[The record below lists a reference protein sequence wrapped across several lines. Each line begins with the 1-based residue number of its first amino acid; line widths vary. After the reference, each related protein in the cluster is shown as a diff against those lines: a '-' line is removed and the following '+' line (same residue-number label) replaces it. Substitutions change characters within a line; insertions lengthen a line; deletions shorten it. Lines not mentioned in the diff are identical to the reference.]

1 MLRQYQELKQQHP
14 GTLLFF
20 RLGDFYE
27 LFFDDAVIGSRELQI
42 TLTARHKERGD
53 PVPMCGVPH
62 HSVANYI
69 ARLVRKGYR
78 VAICE
83 QTEDASKTK
92 KLVRREVVRIV
103 TPGTPID
110 PQLLDAREA
119 VFLAAVCSSGETIG
133 AAFLDISTGEFRA
146 TQETGTNA
154 WEKIRAD
161 LESYAPREL
170 LFPTSL
176 APLIKAGLTGKAQTA
191 PLPLAEVTQ
200 TERGPQPGV
209 PGGAAPLGW
218 QTGSP
223 AGVLGSLRDDPEA
236 AGLSDSESSPTNSLR
251 YNAPSDSQNN
261 HFIDATFT
269 PLEDW
274 LWQKKDCAELLLN
287 HFGTRSLDGYGIA
300 RKDEAVRA
308 AGACLRYAQETQRA
322 SADHITGLTYFEPQD
337 HLVLDN
343 VTVRNLELVESLGG
357 ASGRTLLSVID
368 ETVTGMG
375 ARLLRSWLLRPCVK
389 RGEVEARLAAVQD
402 LFASQ
407 ITRDKLRSLLK
418 GVSDLERLIGRISF
432 GSATP
437 RDLNA
442 ILRSLYQVPA
452 IRENL
457 AAMQSSLLQILSES
471 SDEVPEICALLVKAI
486 SDDPPAKISDG
497 DAIRAG
503 YSEEL
508 DELRSISRNAKQIIA
523 TLEATERT
531 RSGISNL
538 RIKFNNVFGYFIE
551 VSKGNAARVPADYE
565 RRQTLTNAER
575 FTTPELRDWEKKV
588 LGAEDRIIEVENALF
603 ADICRQVAAETKRIQ
618 ATARALAALDALA
631 SLAETAA
638 RRRYVRPMMH
648 DGDEIEIV
656 QGRHPVIEVFNED
669 PFVPNSVYL
678 NNSTDRLLIITGPNM
693 GGKSTVLRQTA
704 IVCILAQM
712 GSFVPAEK
720 ARLPLLDRVWTR
732 VGASD
737 DLTRGRSTFM
747 VEMTETA
754 AILHSSTPRSLVL
767 LDEIGRGTATF
778 DGLSI
783 AWAVAEYLHDSPEH
797 AAKTLFATHYH
808 ELTELAERLPGAQNY
823 QITAAE
829 REGEVVFLHRLER
842 GRASKS
848 YGIQVARLAGLPPA
862 VLANAR
868 EVLAR
873 LERYELDVF
882 AEEDAIVAQAAVRTA
897 EAHAAAQG
905 QSGVS
910 ASANSANEAAA
921 WGGSVSGS
929 DALEAA
935 ARRAGRRK
943 AIAQASLF
951 DLANQKVVEEIRNVD
966 PERLSPE
973 EAKEL
978 LRRLRQQMM

>member
-1 MLRQYQELKQQHP
+1 MMTNQTPMLRQYHELKQQHP
-14 GTLLFF
+14 GALLFF

-27 LFFDDAVIGSRELQI
+27 LFFDDAVTGARELQI

-53 PVPMCGVPH
+53 AVPMCGVPH
-62 HSVANYI
+62 HSAANYI

-83 QTEDASKTK
+83 QTEDATKTK
-92 KLVRREVVRIV
+92 KLVRREVVRVV

-110 PQLLDAREA
+110 PQLLESREPI
-119 VFLAAVCSSGETIG
+119 FLAAVCSSGDTVG
-133 AAFLDISTGEFRA
+133 AAFLDLSTGEFRA
-146 TQETGTNA
+146 TQESGADA
-154 WEKIRAD
+154 WEKIRSD
-161 LESYAPREL
+161 LESYSPREL
-170 LFPTSL
+170 LFPVSL
-176 APLIKAGLTGKAQTA
+176 APLINAGLSPKPQTA
-191 PLPLAEVTQ
+191 PLPLAADDNGETKAENSI
-200 TERGPQPGV
+200 TANNARHSEFL
-209 PGGAAPLGW
+209 GAAL
-218 QTGSP
+218 TS
-223 AGVLGSLRDDPEA
+223 
-236 AGLSDSESSPTNSLR
+236 
-251 YNAPSDSQNN
+251 
-261 HFIDATFT
+261 I
-269 PLEDW
+269 EDW
-274 LWQKKDCAELLLN
+274 LWQKKDCAELLLK
-287 HFGTRSLDGYGIA
+287 HFGARSLEGYGLE

-308 AGACLRYAQETQRA
+308 AGVCLRYAQETQRA
-322 SADHITGLTYFEPQD
+322 AADHITNIAYFEPHD

-368 ETVTGMG
+368 ETATSMG

-389 RGEVEARLAAVQD
+389 QGEVEARLAAVND
-402 LFASQ
+402 LYSSQ

-418 GVSDLERLIGRISF
+418 EISDLERLIGRISF

-452 IRENL
+452 IREVL
-457 AAMQSSLLQILSES
+457 ASLQSSLLQVLSETA
-471 SDEVPEICALLVKAI
+471 DDVPEICALLVKAI
-486 SDDPPAKISDG
+486 SDDPPAKISEG
-497 DAIRAG
+497 DTIRAG
-503 YSEEL
+503 YSAEL

-531 RSGISNL
+531 RSGINNL

-551 VSKGNAARVPADYE
+551 VSKGNAARVPAEYE

-588 LGAEDRIIEVENALF
+588 LGAEERIIQLEAELF
-603 ADICRQVAAETKRIQ
+603 NDVCRQVAAATKRIQ
-618 ATARALAALDALA
+618 GTARAVAALDAIA
-631 SLAETAA
+631 SLAETAVK
-638 RRRYVRPMMH
+638 RRFVRPLMH
-648 DGDEIEIV
+648 NGDEVEIV
-656 QGRHPVIEVFNED
+656 SGRHPVIEVFSED

-678 NNSTDRLLIITGPNM
+678 NNSTDRLLVITGPNM

-704 IVCILAQM
+704 IICILAQM
-712 GSFVPAEK
+712 GSFVPAEN
-720 ARLPLLDRVWTR
+720 ARLPLLDRIWTR

-882 AEEDAIVAQAAVRTA
+882 AEEDAIAPLPAAQAAI
-897 EAHAAAQG
+897 AQ
-905 QSGVS
+905 S
-910 ASANSANEAAA
+910 ASADAGGAGERHSAAT
-921 WGGSVSGS
+921 
-929 DALEAA
+929 ALQTA

-943 AIAQASLF
+943 ALAQASLF
-951 DLANQKVVEEIRNVD
+951 DLANQKVVEEIRDID
-966 PERLSPE
+966 PESLSGD

-978 LRRLRQQMM
+978 LRKLRERMM

>member
-1 MLRQYQELKQQHP
+1 MTTSTPTPMLRQYQELKQQHP

-27 LFFDDAVIGSRELQI
+27 LFFDDAVVGSRELQI
-42 TLTARHKERGD
+42 TLTARHKESGN

-62 HSVANYI
+62 HSAANYI

-119 VFLAAVCSSGETIG
+119 VFLGAVCSAGETIG

-146 TQETGTNA
+146 TQESGPRA

-170 LFPTSL
+170 LFPASL
-176 APLIKAGLTGKAQTA
+176 ALLIRAGLSGKVQTA
-191 PLPLAEVTQ
+191 PLPLQ
-200 TERGPQPGV
+200 TD
-209 PGGAAPLGW
+209 A
-218 QTGSP
+218 TGETGHTNGRPDSQSHSFRNSP
-223 AGVLGSLRDDPEA
+223 NDPEQA
-236 AGLSDSESSPTNSLR
+236 REPGWGSN
-251 YNAPSDSQNN
+251 Q
-261 HFIDATFT
+261 FIDATLT
-269 PLEDW
+269 PIDDW
-274 LWQKKDCAELLLN
+274 LWQKQDCSELLLN
-287 HFGTRSLDGYGIA
+287 HFGTRSLEGYGIE

-322 SADHITGLTYFEPQD
+322 AAAHVTDLVYFEPQD

-375 ARLLRSWLLRPCVK
+375 ARLLRSWMLRPCVK
-389 RGEVEARLAAVQD
+389 RGEVEARLSAVED
-402 LFASQ
+402 MVASQ

-418 GVSDLERLIGRISF
+418 EVSDLERLIGRISF

-457 AAMQSSLLQILSES
+457 AVMASSLLQVLSES
-471 SDEVPEICALLVKAI
+471 ADDVPEICALLIKAI

-497 DAIRAG
+497 DAIRDG
-503 YSEEL
+503 YSAEL

-523 TLEATERT
+523 TLEATERA
-531 RSGISNL
+531 RSGIGNL
-538 RIKFNNVFGYFIE
+538 RIKFNGVFGYFIE
-551 VSKGNAARVPADYE
+551 VSKGNAGRVPADYE
-565 RRQTLTNAER
+565 RRQTLTNSER
-575 FTTPELRDWEKKV
+575 FTTPELREWEKKV
-588 LGAEDRIIEVENALF
+588 LGAEERIIQLEAELF
-603 ADICRQVAAETKRIQ
+603 SDVCRQVSAETKRIQ

-631 SLAETAA
+631 SLGETAA

-648 DGDEIEIV
+648 DGDEVEIV
-656 QGRHPVIEVFNED
+656 QSRHPVIEAFSDE

-678 NNSTDRLLIITGPNM
+678 NNSTDRLLVITGPNM

-704 IVCILAQM
+704 LVCILAQM
-712 GSFVPAEK
+712 GGFVPAEK

-747 VEMTETA
+747 VEMIETA
-754 AILHSSTPRSLVL
+754 AILHSATPRSLVL

-848 YGIQVARLAGLPPA
+848 YGIQVARLAGMPPV

-882 AEEDAIVAQAAVRTA
+882 AEEDEVAAQAVVRNA
-897 EAHAAAQG
+897 EVRAAAQG
-905 QSGVS
+905 Q
-910 ASANSANEAAA
+910 ASSSDASSTASPSSS
-921 WGGSVSGS
+921 GSVSS
-929 DALEAA
+929 SSVSSREALELA
-935 ARRAGRRK
+935 ARRVGRRK
-943 AIAQASLF
+943 AVAQASLF
-951 DLANQKVVEEIRNVD
+951 DLANEKVVEEIRAVD
-966 PERLSPE
+966 PETTSPE
-973 EAKEL
+973 EAKAL
-978 LRRLRQQMM
+978 LRKLREQLL